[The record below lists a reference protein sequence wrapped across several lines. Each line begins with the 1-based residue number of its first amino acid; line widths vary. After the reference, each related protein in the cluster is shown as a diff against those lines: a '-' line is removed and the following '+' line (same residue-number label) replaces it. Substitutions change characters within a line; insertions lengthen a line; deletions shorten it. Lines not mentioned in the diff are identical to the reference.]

1 TIGPFFALPR
11 TGAVSYEVGIAPF
24 IGEGNL
30 AIGLIIFSV
39 IFYAISLWLSLN
51 PSKLVDNVG
60 KYLSP
65 AILLTLA
72 ALLIMAIIKPMGSPE
87 APQEAYASGA
97 FLKGFTEGYNTMDA
111 LASLV
116 FG

>member
-1 TIGPFFALPR
+1 RSKRDWSSDVCSSDLHPVFGLVFTALLYLTIGPFFALPR

-51 PSKLVDNVG
+51 PSKLRSEERRVG
-60 KYLSP
+60 KERR
-65 AILLTLA
+65 TR
-72 ALLIMAIIKPMGSPE
+72 E
-87 APQEAYASGA
+87 
-97 FLKGFTEGYNTMDA
+97 
-111 LASLV
+111 
-116 FG
+116 